1 MYNEDDVKMG
11 GVIMKKGL
19 NIGIVFILIL
29 IGTYIGLNINNPVT
43 IETENESV
51 NTHVSVEPSDAQ
63 KKEAEEIKKAADDFM
78 FFNYAKF
85 GKTSWF
91 DSVKS
96 SGAKITSDERIF
108 IVQFTDDSQFE
119 NAKKF
124 VGSLN
129 MFFSDKTNTT
139 HNVDKIVL
147 IDKNGGQVYELET
160 IKW

>member
-1 MYNEDDVKMG
+1 MS
-11 GVIMKKGL
+11 KGL
-19 NIGIVFILIL
+19 NKGIVLIL
-29 IGTYIGLNINNPVT
+29 IIVGAYIGLNINNT
-43 IETENESV
+43 STTGSEEESPTTV
-51 NTHVSVEPSDAQ
+51 NIKPTDSQ
-63 KKEAEEIKKAADDFM
+63 KKEAEEIKKAADEFM

-91 DSVKS
+91 DSIKS
-96 SGAKITSDERIF
+96 SGAKITDNERLF
-108 IVQFTDDSQFE
+108 IVKFTDDSQFE

-147 IDKNGGQVYELET
+147 IDKNGGQVYEMET
-160 IKW
+160 IDW